1 MLMRNMCFMSTN
13 KQHMLIICMLSVN
26 NENWSSVTGVIIIV
40 LVYLFGYQSVVC
52 VNESLL
58 AYLFICLFIYFL

>member
-26 NENWSSVTGVIIIV
+26 NENWVQCYRCNYNCVSVFVWLSECG
-40 LVYLFGYQSVVC
+40 LC
-52 VNESLL
+52 E
-58 AYLFICLFIYFL
+58 